1 MPWVRTIGR
10 SKISNQKIL
19 LVCLL
24 LTAAAI
30 GLVET
35 GVIQFNT
42 QGINAQANES
52 FVNDTTAVLKDGRTI
67 RGTIL
72 SETDS
77 TYSIQVKSFKE
88 VGMNQPIK
96 ANNTIINIP
105 KNIKVYNVAGSSKNV
120 NKSYEQLGYDQADE
134 HIQYGEWKKVKD
146 AYWVVGCMAIAPIK
160 AMMDYSATQKEV
172 RSKMDNL
179 LKNNKS
185 RLNVNV
191 DMMTDEEKAL
201 YISGYGKRINEMK
214 TASISTGCLGGV
226 GGWLLIAMA
235 AAASGP

>member
-1 MPWVRTIGR
+1 MIGE

-88 VGMNQPIK
+88 VGMKQPIK

-120 NKSYEQLGYDQADE
+120 NKSYEQLGYEQADE
-134 HIQYGEWKKVKD
+134 HIQYGEWKNVKGN
-146 AYWVVGCMAIAPIK
+146 YWVAGCMASIPMYAIQPFS
-160 AMMDYSATQKEV
+160 SARTEEK
-172 RSKMDNL
+172 RKMDNL

-191 DMMTDEEKAL
+191 DMMADEEKAL
-201 YISGYGKRINEMK
+201 YISGYGNKINEMK
-214 TASISTGCLGGV
+214 ISSISTGCLGGV
-226 GGWLLIAMA
+226 GGFLLFAMA

>member
-1 MPWVRTIGR
+1 MPWVRIIGE

-35 GVIQFNT
+35 DAIQFNT

-88 VGMNQPIK
+88 VGMRQPIK

-120 NKSYEQLGYDQADE
+120 NKSYEQLGYEQADE
-134 HIQYGEWKKVKD
+134 HIQYGEWKNVKGN
-146 AYWVVGCMAIAPIK
+146 YWVAGCMASIPMYAIQPFS
-160 AMMDYSATQKEV
+160 SARTEEK
-172 RSKMDNL
+172 RKMNNL

-191 DMMTDEEKAL
+191 DMMADEEKAL
-201 YISGYGKRINEMK
+201 YISGYGNKINEMK
-214 TASISTGCLGGV
+214 ISSISTGCLGGV

-235 AAASGP
+235 AVASGP

>member
-1 MPWVRTIGR
+1 MPWVRMIGE
-10 SKISNQKIL
+10 SKISNQKTL
-19 LVCLL
+19 LVGLL
-24 LTAAAI
+24 VTAAAI

-35 GVIQFNT
+35 DVIQFNT
-42 QGINAQANES
+42 RGINAQAYES

-88 VGMNQPIK
+88 VGMKQPIK

-105 KNIKVYNVAGSSKNV
+105 KNI
-120 NKSYEQLGYDQADE
+120 NKSYEQLGYKQADE

-172 RSKMDNL
+172 RSKVDNL

-214 TASISTGCLGGV
+214 TASISTGCLVGV

>member
-1 MPWVRTIGR
+1 MPWVRTIGS

-24 LTAAAI
+24 VTAAAI

-35 GVIQFNT
+35 GVIRFNT

-88 VGMNQPIK
+88 VGMEQPIK

-105 KNIKVYNVAGSSKNV
+105 KNKKVYNVAGSSKNV
-120 NKSYEQLGYDQADE
+120 KKSYEQLGYEQAEE
-134 HIQYGEWKKVKD
+134 HIQYGGWKKVKD
-146 AYWVVGCMAIAPIK
+146 AYWETGCMASVPMYAIQPFS
-160 AMMDYSATQKEV
+160 SARTEEK
-172 RSKMDNL
+172 RKMDNL

-191 DMMTDEEKAL
+191 DMMKDEEKAL
-201 YISGYGKRINEMK
+201 YISGYGKRIKEMK
-214 TASISTGCLGGV
+214 TNAISIGCLGGV
-226 GGWLLIAMA
+226 GGWMLLIMA
-235 AAASGP
+235 AVASGP

>member
-24 LTAAAI
+24 VTAAAI

-35 GVIQFNT
+35 GVIRFNT

-88 VGMNQPIK
+88 VGMKRPIK

-105 KNIKVYNVAGSSKNV
+105 KNKKVYNVAGSSKNV
-120 NKSYEQLGYDQADE
+120 KKSYEQLGYEQAEE
-134 HIQYGEWKKVKD
+134 HIQYGGWKKVKD
-146 AYWVVGCMAIAPIK
+146 AYWETGCMASVPMYAIQPFS
-160 AMMDYSATQKEV
+160 SARTEEK
-172 RSKMDNL
+172 RKMDNL

-191 DMMTDEEKAL
+191 DMMKDEEKAL
-201 YISGYGKRINEMK
+201 YISGYGKRIKEMK
-214 TASISTGCLGGV
+214 TNAISIGCLGGV
-226 GGWLLIAMA
+226 GGWMLLIMA
-235 AAASGP
+235 AVASGP

>member
-1 MPWVRTIGR
+1 MPWVRMIGE

-35 GVIQFNT
+35 DAIQFNT

-88 VGMNQPIK
+88 VGMKQPIK

-120 NKSYEQLGYDQADE
+120 NKSYEQLGYEQADE
-134 HIQYGEWKKVKD
+134 HIQYGEWKNVKGN
-146 AYWVVGCMAIAPIK
+146 YWVAGCMASIPMYAIQPFS
-160 AMMDYSATQKEV
+160 SARTEEK
-172 RSKMDNL
+172 RKMDNL

-191 DMMTDEEKAL
+191 DMMADEEKAL
-201 YISGYGKRINEMK
+201 YISGYGNKINEMK
-214 TASISTGCLGGV
+214 ISSISTGCLGGV
-226 GGWLLIAMA
+226 GGWLLLAMA

>member
-24 LTAAAI
+24 VTAAAI

-35 GVIQFNT
+35 GVIRFNT

-88 VGMNQPIK
+88 VGMEQPIK

-105 KNIKVYNVAGSSKNV
+105 KNKKVYNVAGSSKNV
-120 NKSYEQLGYDQADE
+120 KKSYEQLGYEQAEE
-134 HIQYGEWKKVKD
+134 HIQYGGWKKVKD
-146 AYWVVGCMAIAPIK
+146 AYWETGCMASVPMYAIQPFS
-160 AMMDYSATQKEV
+160 SARTEEK
-172 RSKMDNL
+172 RKMDNL

-191 DMMTDEEKAL
+191 DMMKDEEKAL
-201 YISGYGKRINEMK
+201 YISGYGKRIKEMK
-214 TASISTGCLGGV
+214 TNAISIGCLGGV
-226 GGWLLIAMA
+226 GGWMLLIMA
-235 AAASGP
+235 AVASGP

>member
-24 LTAAAI
+24 VTAAAI

-35 GVIQFNT
+35 GVIRFNT

-88 VGMNQPIK
+88 VGMKQPIK

-105 KNIKVYNVAGSSKNV
+105 KNKKVYNVAGSSKNV
-120 NKSYEQLGYDQADE
+120 KKSYEQLGYEQAEE
-134 HIQYGEWKKVKD
+134 HIQYGGWKKVKD
-146 AYWVVGCMAIAPIK
+146 AYWETGCMASVPMYAIQPFS
-160 AMMDYSATQKEV
+160 SARTEEK
-172 RSKMDNL
+172 RKMDNL

-191 DMMTDEEKAL
+191 DMMKDEEKAL
-201 YISGYGKRINEMK
+201 YISGYGKRIKEMK
-214 TASISTGCLGGV
+214 TNAISIGCLGGV
-226 GGWLLIAMA
+226 GGWMLLIMA
-235 AAASGP
+235 AVASGP

>member
-1 MPWVRTIGR
+1 VRTIGR

-88 VGMNQPIK
+88 VGMRQPIK

-120 NKSYEQLGYDQADE
+120 NKSYEQLGYEQADE
-134 HIQYGEWKKVKD
+134 HIQYGEWKNVKGN
-146 AYWVVGCMAIAPIK
+146 YWVAGCMASIPMYAIQPFS
-160 AMMDYSATQKEV
+160 SARTEEK
-172 RSKMDNL
+172 RKMDNL

-191 DMMTDEEKAL
+191 DMMTDDEKAL

-214 TASISTGCLGGV
+214 TNAISTGCLGGV
-226 GGWLLIAMA
+226 GGFLLFAMA

>member
-1 MPWVRTIGR
+1 MIGK
-10 SKISNQKIL
+10 SKISNQKTL
-19 LVCLL
+19 LVGLL
-24 LTAAAI
+24 VTAAAI

-35 GVIQFNT
+35 DVIQFNT
-42 QGINAQANES
+42 RGINAQAYES
-52 FVNDTTAVLKDGRTI
+52 FVNDTTVVLKDGRTI

-77 TYSIQVKSFKE
+77 TYSIQVKSWKE
-88 VGMNQPIK
+88 VGMEQPIK

-105 KNIKVYNVAGSSKNV
+105 KNKKVYNVDGSPKNV
-120 NKSYEQLGYDQADE
+120 KKSFAQLGYEQADE

-172 RSKMDNL
+172 RGKMDNL

-191 DMMTDEEKAL
+191 DMMTDDEKAL

-214 TASISTGCLGGV
+214 TNAISTGCLGGV
-226 GGWLLIAMA
+226 GGFLLFAMA

>member
-1 MPWVRTIGR
+1 MPWVRMIGE

-88 VGMNQPIK
+88 VGMKQPIK

-120 NKSYEQLGYDQADE
+120 NKSYEQLGYEQADE
-134 HIQYGEWKKVKD
+134 HIQYGEWKNVKGN
-146 AYWVVGCMAIAPIK
+146 YWVAGCMASIPMYAIQPFS
-160 AMMDYSATQKEV
+160 SARTEEK
-172 RSKMDNL
+172 SKMDNL

-191 DMMTDEEKAL
+191 DMMTDDEKAL
-201 YISGYGKRINEMK
+201 YISGYGNKINEMK
-214 TASISTGCLGGV
+214 ISSISTGCLGGV
-226 GGWLLIAMA
+226 GGFLLFAMA

>member
-88 VGMNQPIK
+88 VGMKQPIK

-120 NKSYEQLGYDQADE
+120 NKSYEQLGYEQADE
-134 HIQYGEWKKVKD
+134 HIQYGEWKNVKGN
-146 AYWVVGCMAIAPIK
+146 YWVAGCMASIPMYAIQPFS
-160 AMMDYSATQKEV
+160 SARTEEK
-172 RSKMDNL
+172 RKMDNL

-191 DMMTDEEKAL
+191 DMMTDDEKAL

-214 TASISTGCLGGV
+214 TNAISTGCLGGV
-226 GGWLLIAMA
+226 GGFLLFAMA

>member
-1 MPWVRTIGR
+1 VRTIGR

-24 LTAAAI
+24 VTAAAI

-35 GVIQFNT
+35 GVIRFNT

-88 VGMNQPIK
+88 VGMEQPIK

-105 KNIKVYNVAGSSKNV
+105 KNKKVYNVAGSSKNV
-120 NKSYEQLGYDQADE
+120 KKSYEQLGYEQAEE
-134 HIQYGEWKKVKD
+134 HIQYGGWKKVKD
-146 AYWVVGCMAIAPIK
+146 AYWETGCMASVPMYAIQPFS
-160 AMMDYSATQKEV
+160 SARTEEK
-172 RSKMDNL
+172 RKMDNL

-191 DMMTDEEKAL
+191 DMMKDEEKAL
-201 YISGYGKRINEMK
+201 YISGYGKRIKEMK
-214 TASISTGCLGGV
+214 TNAISIGCLGGV
-226 GGWLLIAMA
+226 GGWMLLIMA
-235 AAASGP
+235 AVASGP

>member
-24 LTAAAI
+24 VTAAAI

-35 GVIQFNT
+35 GAIQFNT

-88 VGMNQPIK
+88 VGMEQPIK

-105 KNIKVYNVAGSSKNV
+105 KNKKVYNVAGSSKNV
-120 NKSYEQLGYDQADE
+120 KKSYEQLGYEQAEE
-134 HIQYGEWKKVKD
+134 HIQYGGWKKVKD
-146 AYWVVGCMAIAPIK
+146 AYWETGCMASVPMYAIQPFS
-160 AMMDYSATQKEV
+160 SARTEEK
-172 RSKMDNL
+172 RKMDNL

-191 DMMTDEEKAL
+191 DMMKDEEKAL
-201 YISGYGKRINEMK
+201 YISGYGKRIKEMK
-214 TASISTGCLGGV
+214 TNAISIGCLGGV
-226 GGWLLIAMA
+226 GGWMLLIMA
-235 AAASGP
+235 AVASGP

>member
-77 TYSIQVKSFKE
+77 TYSIQVKSFKD
-88 VGMNQPIK
+88 VGMEQPIK
-96 ANNTIINIP
+96 AYNTIINIP
-105 KNIKVYNVAGSSKNV
+105 KNIEVYNVAGSSKNV
-120 NKSYEQLGYDQADE
+120 NKSYEQLGYEQADE
-134 HIQYGEWKKVKD
+134 HIQYGEWKEVKD

-160 AMMDYSATQKEV
+160 AYSATQKEV
-172 RSKMDNL
+172 RSKVDNL

-191 DMMTDEEKAL
+191 DMVTDEEKAL

-226 GGWLLIAMA
+226 GGFLLFAMA
-235 AAASGP
+235 AVASGP

>member
-1 MPWVRTIGR
+1 MPWVRMIGE
-10 SKISNQKIL
+10 SKISNQKTL
-19 LVCLL
+19 LVGLL
-24 LTAAAI
+24 VTAAAI

-35 GVIQFNT
+35 DVIQFNT
-42 QGINAQANES
+42 RGINAQAYES

-88 VGMNQPIK
+88 VGMKQPIK

-105 KNIKVYNVAGSSKNV
+105 KNKKVYNVDGSPKNV
-120 NKSYEQLGYDQADE
+120 KKSFAQLGYEQADE
-134 HIQYGEWKKVKD
+134 HIQYGGWKNVKGN
-146 AYWVVGCMAIAPIK
+146 YWETGCMASVPMCAIQPFS
-160 AMMDYSATQKEV
+160 SARTEEK
-172 RSKMDNL
+172 RKMDNL

-191 DMMTDEEKAL
+191 DMMTDDEKAL

-214 TASISTGCLGGV
+214 TNAISTGCLGGV
-226 GGWLLIAMA
+226 GGFLLFAMA

>member
-1 MPWVRTIGR
+1 MPWVRMIGE
-10 SKISNQKIL
+10 SEISNQKTL
-19 LVCLL
+19 LVGLL
-24 LTAAAI
+24 VTAAAI

-35 GVIQFNT
+35 DVIQFNT
-42 QGINAQANES
+42 RGINAQAYES
-52 FVNDTTAVLKDGRTI
+52 FVNDTTVVLKDGRTI

-88 VGMNQPIK
+88 VGMEQPIK

-105 KNIKVYNVAGSSKNV
+105 KNKKVYNVDGSPKNV
-120 NKSYEQLGYDQADE
+120 KKSFAQLGYEQAEE
-134 HIQYGEWKKVKD
+134 HIQYGGWKNVKGN
-146 AYWVVGCMAIAPIK
+146 YWETGCMASIPMYAIQSFS
-160 AMMDYSATQKEV
+160 SARTEEK
-172 RSKMDNL
+172 RKMDNL

-191 DMMTDEEKAL
+191 DMMTDDEKAL

-214 TASISTGCLGGV
+214 TNAISTGCLGGV
-226 GGWLLIAMA
+226 GGFLLFAMA

>member
-1 MPWVRTIGR
+1 VRTIGR

-24 LTAAAI
+24 VTAAAI

-35 GVIQFNT
+35 GVIRFNT

-88 VGMNQPIK
+88 VGMKQPIK

-105 KNIKVYNVAGSSKNV
+105 KNKKVYNVAGSSKNV
-120 NKSYEQLGYDQADE
+120 KKSYEQLGYEQAEE
-134 HIQYGEWKKVKD
+134 HIQYGGWKKVKD
-146 AYWVVGCMAIAPIK
+146 AYWETGCMASVPMYAIQPFS
-160 AMMDYSATQKEV
+160 SARTEEK
-172 RSKMDNL
+172 RKMDNL

-191 DMMTDEEKAL
+191 DMMKDEEKAL
-201 YISGYGKRINEMK
+201 YISGYGKRIKEMK
-214 TASISTGCLGGV
+214 TNAISIGCLGGV
-226 GGWLLIAMA
+226 GGWMLLIMA
-235 AAASGP
+235 AVASGP